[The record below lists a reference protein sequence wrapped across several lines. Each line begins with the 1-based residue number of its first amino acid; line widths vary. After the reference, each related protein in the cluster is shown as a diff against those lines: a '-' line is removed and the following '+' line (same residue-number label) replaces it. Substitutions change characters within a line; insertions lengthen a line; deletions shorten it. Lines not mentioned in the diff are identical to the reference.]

1 MSVCARCASEDEEL
15 ESVWPLA
22 DADVDSEEPQ
32 LWCVMCR
39 ETHPHEPADDEAEDD
54 ESG

>member
-1 MSVCARCASEDEEL
+1 VSVCARCASEDEDL

-22 DADVDSEEPQ
+22 AADADSEEPE

-39 ETHPHEPADDEAEDD
+39 QTHPHEPVGDEEADADA
-54 ESG
+54 